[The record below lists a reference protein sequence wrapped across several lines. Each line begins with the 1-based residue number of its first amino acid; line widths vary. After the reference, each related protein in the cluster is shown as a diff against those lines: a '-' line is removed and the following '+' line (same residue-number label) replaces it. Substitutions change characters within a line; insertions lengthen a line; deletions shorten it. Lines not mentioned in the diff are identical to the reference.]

1 MNLNNYVSIPWSTSV
16 PRTIAS
22 WVGFRPRGVTAVAP
36 VPPSL
41 LLHVR
46 VRRAVTNALLHN
58 SSTFHSSWA
67 PMQGW
72 DELSL
77 QAISDRLRS
86 LDLDTLLPLHT
97 YEGTRQNRAE
107 VLAAIDTRIALLHG
121 E

>member
-1 MNLNNYVSIPWSTSV
+1 MDD
-16 PRTIAS
+16 
-22 WVGFRPRGVTAVAP
+22 
-36 VPPSL
+36 
-41 LLHVR
+41 
-46 VRRAVTNALLHN
+46 
-58 SSTFHSSWA
+58 
-67 PMQGW
+67 W